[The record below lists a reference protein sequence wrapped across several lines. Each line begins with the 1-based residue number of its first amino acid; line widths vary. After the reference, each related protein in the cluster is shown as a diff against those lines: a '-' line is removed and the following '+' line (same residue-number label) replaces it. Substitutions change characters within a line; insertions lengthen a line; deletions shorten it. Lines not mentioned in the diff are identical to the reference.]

1 MVKVVSFLLTF
12 LTVLLITTPTNSNV
26 TLKEP
31 HYWKPLR
38 FDNIKYT
45 SEDLDCLAKNIYFEA
60 RDQGTASHVAVSLV
74 VLNRVNDPRYPNTIC
89 EVIYQGPTYSWKPD
103 FPVRNKCQFSWY
115 CDGKSDKPKELEAWN
130 EALKIASLILSHK
143 SYLLDFTEGSTHYH
157 ATHIKP
163 HWAAHLTRIAQIE
176 GHIFYRLEQ

>member
-1 MVKVVSFLLTF
+1 MKRKILNDKWTRISLGLILAVVLLTIAIPA
-12 LTVLLITTPTNSNV
+12 TGEIEGENEYIDTKSQM
-26 TLKEP
+26 
-31 HYWKPLR
+31 
-38 FDNIKYT
+38 
-45 SEDLDCLAKNIYFEA
+45 CLAKNIYFEA
-60 RDQGTASHVAVSLV
+60 RDQRTASHVAVSLV

-163 HWAAHLTRIAQIE
+163 HWADHLTRIAQIE